1 MLYSFKADFFLASA
15 IHFVLLSFISLYTVA
30 AAIATWQAVVIISL
44 ACAALKAPKISIPIR
59 LALVKIKS
67 VGFVCI
73 LFDTKRGRLTGCPL
87 IAFSLLLTNPHKSP
101 ALLI

>member
-1 MLYSFKADFFLASA
+1 LFLW
-15 IHFVLLSFISLYTVA
+15 SFISLYTVA
-30 AAIATWQAVVIISL
+30 AAIATWQAVVINWL
-44 ACAALKAPKISIPIR
+44 ASAALKAPKISIPIR
-59 LALVKIKS
+59 LALVIIKS

-73 LFDTKRGRLTGCPL
+73 LFGTKKRAAYGAALL